1 LTTLK
6 DFTDDGRGCFANV
19 RMDNDDPCWISV
31 ASSGVIVK
39 KSKLG
44 LFGEKLYSCQQPGK
58 LVVILMK
65 NYQDP
70 LTPPEMTN
78 PVLQPITNAVLHCS
92 TLDEV
97 KKILNEVS
105 M

>member
-1 LTTLK
+1 MTTLK

-44 LFGEKLYSCQQPGK
+44 LLGEKLYSCQQPGK
-58 LVVILMK
+58 LVVILME
-65 NYQDP
+65 NYPDS
-70 LTPPEMTN
+70 LTPPGMTN
-78 PVLQPITNAVLHCS
+78 PVLKPITNAVLHCS
-92 TLDEV
+92 NLDEV
-97 KKILNEVS
+97 KKILNQVS

>member
-1 LTTLK
+1 MTTLK

-19 RMDNDDPCWISV
+19 RMDNDDLCWISI

-44 LFGEKLYSCQQPGK
+44 LIGEKLYSCQQPGK

-65 NYQDP
+65 NYPDI
-70 LTPPEMTN
+70 LTPPEMTD
-78 PVLQPITNAVLHCS
+78 PVLQQITNAVLHCS

-97 KKILNEVS
+97 KKVLNQVS
-105 M
+105 I